1 MNGLKALVIGMTTLL
16 VLGMVAMVYGLA
28 TKLKAPIAS
37 EGKLVLP
44 TGHKAISAGGSDA
57 ITVLTRDAAGT
68 ASLLL
73 FDAKTGQQIGRF
85 TIEEK

>member
-1 MNGLKALVIGMTTLL
+1 MKSLKALVIGMTTLL
-16 VLGMVAMVYGLA
+16 VLGMVALVYGIA

-44 TGHKAISAGGSDA
+44 AGHKAISAGGSDA
-57 ITVLTRDAAGT
+57 ITLLTRDASGA

-85 TIEEK
+85 QIEEK